1 MGMMKLPAF
10 LVSHCPV
17 FARQIGINRKHARI
31 PNLSGPEILTNRYER
46 ASRFMPANAL
56 ACCEAANFGPGL

>member
-1 MGMMKLPAF
+1 MCMMKLSAF

-31 PNLSGPEILTNRYER
+31 PKLSDPEILTNRYER

-56 ACCEAANFGPGL
+56 AHCEAANFGPGL